1 MTYVLSNGKMI
12 GVYIKEGRKASN
24 AFDIQENK
32 CPLVKTMYCYLF
44 CDCVLPKPAVP
55 KCKPSDSICITSS
68 H

>member
-12 GVYIKEGRKASN
+12 GAYIKEGRKASN

-44 CDCVLPKPAVP
+44 
-55 KCKPSDSICITSS
+55 
-68 H
+68 